1 MVYTDFTDCV
11 NGMET
16 AMFAAISHLTFWL
29 GLRDNHNYFF
39 SSESHP
45 YGYVY
50 SDEEGG
56 YVEIPIYGLK
66 IDDKSNLFISD
77 GNKWYSV
84 TKYYDVLQ
92 MQTIFQIAQE
102 LAD

>member
-1 MVYTDFTDCV
+1 MVYTNFTDCV

-16 AMFAAISHLTFWL
+16 AMFAAISYLTYWL
-29 GLRDNHNYFF
+29 GLRDNHSYFF

-50 SDEEGG
+50 SDKEGG

-77 GNKWYSV
+77 GTKWYCV
-84 TKYYDVLQ
+84 MINYDVLQ
-92 MQTIFQIAQE
+92 MQTIFQITQE